1 VKASMY
7 RRAIVRWLCGVASSL
22 LFATAMAQVDPR
34 QALAGTIVQL
44 QTGTP
49 NPAWYGPQLWQT
61 IAMQTNNTGVYPQL
75 VNLGAVT
82 NIVITQHQVLPGGNL
97 YSMTATHQWGTSTWL
112 FGIGNNPLRT
122 EYASFNVSSLSQLPQ
137 PQPLPT
143 APPSGPPGP
152 QSDSCKKFPNL
163 CP

>member
-1 VKASMY
+1 MY
-7 RRAIVRWLCGVASSL
+7 WRTMIGWCSGAACSL
-22 LFATAMAQVDPR
+22 LLQVAMAQVDPR

-75 VNLGAVT
+75 VSLGAVT

-97 YSMTATHQWGTSTWL
+97 YSMTATHQSGTSTWL
-112 FGIGNNPLRT
+112 FGIGNYPLRT
-122 EYASFNVSSLSQLPQ
+122 EYASFNVTPPSQAPQ
-137 PQPLPT
+137 PQPLP
-143 APPSGPPGP
+143 APPPSGAPGP